1 MTRVMFF
8 CLGNICRSP
17 LGEALFAY
25 HVKQQGLSAQFE
37 VQSSGTSAYHVG
49 EAPDP
54 GSQAVAMRRL
64 GLDISDQRAQQL
76 TSEHLRT
83 FDVIVA
89 MSQANIDAARRLKGA
104 EAVEFLL
111 LRDFEPNPTHRG
123 LDTPDPWSLGQ
134 AAFEEVYEIV
144 YRCTAELL
152 ADLRQRQTS

>member
-25 HVKQQGLSAQFE
+25 HVEQRGLAEQFE

-64 GLDISDQRAQQL
+64 GLDISGQRAQQL
-76 TSEHLRT
+76 TSEHLLE
-83 FDVIVA
+83 FDIIVA
-89 MSQANIDAARRLKGA
+89 MSHANINAARKLPGA
-104 EAVEFLL
+104 ARVEFLL
-111 LRDFEPNPTHRG
+111 LRDFEPDAALRG
-123 LDTPDPWSLGQ
+123 LDTPDPWSRGQ
-134 AAFEEVYEIV
+134 AAFEDVYEIV
-144 YRCTAELL
+144 HRCTDALL
-152 ADLRQRQTS
+152 SDLLQK